1 MSSNEGHTHSS
12 HLQKLTTGG
21 LLVTLGIIY
30 GDIGTSPLYVL
41 KSIIGDRIIT
51 EELIF
56 GALSCVFWTL
66 TLLTTLKY
74 VIITL
79 RADNKGEGGIF
90 SLYTLVRR
98 TKGWLIFPAIIGGS
112 TLMADGLITPPISV
126 SSAVEG
132 LRLINPTIP
141 TVPIVIV
148 ILTLLFF
155 IQQYGTKIV
164 GATFGPLMTIWFSM
178 LAVLGLMGMWGHFY
192 IIKALNPYYAYNLL
206 VNYPGGFW
214 LLSGVFLCT
223 TGAEALYSDL
233 GHCGRINIRV
243 SWTYVKIALIL
254 NYFGQGAN
262 LLQHVGHNLNDI
274 TIGKSFDPFY
284 QLMPVWFLPTGIF
297 IATIAAIIAS
307 QALITGSYTLVA
319 EAMRLNIW
327 PKLKIVYPTN
337 VKGQMY
343 IPSVNWLLYFGC
355 IGVVLYFK
363 ESSAMEGAY
372 GVSII
377 MTMLMTTLLLV
388 HYFVL
393 RRFNPNLIR
402 GYMFMYLF
410 IELSFLVANFSKF
423 IHGGW
428 VTIVIA
434 SVLIFIMW
442 VWYEATGLKKSFTDF
457 SRINK
462 YLPQLKDL
470 SEDLTVPKYATHLVY
485 LSTAETENFIEKKIT
500 YSIFKKF
507 PKRADTYWF
516 LHVETTD
523 EPYGMQYKVVTLIPQ
538 KVFRIEFR
546 LGFRMEQRLLP
557 LFKKAVDDMVANGE
571 VDVMSRHPS
580 IQKYG
585 IKGDVRYV
593 IIDRYLSYENSL
605 PAYQKFILETYYI
618 IKNFSYHEDR
628 MFGLD
633 SSFVEVESVPLML
646 SKRKTPDIKRV

>member
-1 MSSNEGHTHSS
+1 MSEGNSHHH
-12 HLQKLTTGG
+12 HLQRLTTGG

-41 KSIIGDRIIT
+41 KAIVGTKPIT
-51 EELIF
+51 ETLVL

-66 TLLTTLKY
+66 TILTTLKY

-112 TLMADGLITPPISV
+112 TLLADGLITPPISV

-132 LRLINPTIP
+132 LRLLNPNIPTIP
-141 TVPIVIV
+141 IVIAL
-148 ILTLLFF
+148 LTLLFI

-164 GATFGPLMTIWFSM
+164 GATFGPMMTIWFSM
-178 LAVLGLMGMWGHFY
+178 LAVLGVMGIWGNWY
-192 IIKALNPYYAYNLL
+192 VLKAINPYYAFQLL

-214 LLSGVFLCT
+214 LLGGVFLCT

-233 GHCGRINIRV
+233 GHCGRVNIRV
-243 SWTYVKIALIL
+243 SWTYVKAALLL
-254 NYFGQGAN
+254 NYFGQGARLLAMPNGN
-262 LLQHVGHNLNDI
+262 LGLGNA
-274 TIGKSFDPFY
+274 DPFY
-284 QLMPVWFLPTGIF
+284 QMMPHWFLPTGIF
-297 IATIAAIIAS
+297 IATIATIIAS

-319 EAMRLNIW
+319 EAMRLNLW
-327 PKLKIVYPTN
+327 PKLRIVYPTN

-343 IPSVNWLLYFGC
+343 IPSVNWLLWAGC
-355 IGVVLYFK
+355 VAVVLYFR
-363 ESSAMEGAY
+363 ESSKMEGAY

-388 HYFVL
+388 HYFVVK
-393 RRFNPNLIR
+393 RVNPHFIRF
-402 GYMFMYLF
+402 YMVFYF
-410 IELSFLVANFSKF
+410 SIEGMFLVANMSKF
-423 IHGGW
+423 INGGW
-428 VTIVIA
+428 VTVAIA
-434 SVLIFIMW
+434 SLLIFMMW
-442 VWYEATGLKKSFTDF
+442 VWHEATGLKKAFTDF
-457 SRINK
+457 SRIDK
-462 YLPQLKDL
+462 YLPQLKAL
-470 SEDLTVPKYATHLVY
+470 SEDTEVPKYATHLVY
-485 LSTAETENFIEKKIT
+485 LSTAESENFIEKKVT

-523 EPYGMQYKVVTLIPQ
+523 EPYGMEYKVYTHVEQ
-538 KVFRIEFR
+538 KVFRIVFR

-557 LFKKAVDDMVANGE
+557 MFKKAVEDMVSKGE
-571 VDVMSRHPS
+571 VDTMSRYPS
-580 IQKYG
+580 LKKFK

-593 IIDRYLSYENSL
+593 IIDRYLSYENTL
-605 PAYQKFILETYYI
+605 PAYQKFILEFYYL

-628 MFGLD
+628 LFGLD

-646 SKRKTPDIKRV
+646 SKKKSVDIKRV

>member
-1 MSSNEGHTHSS
+1 
-12 HLQKLTTGG
+12 
-21 LLVTLGIIY
+21 
-30 GDIGTSPLYVL
+30 
-41 KSIIGDRIIT
+41 
-51 EELIF
+51 
-56 GALSCVFWTL
+56 
-66 TLLTTLKY
+66 
-74 VIITL
+74 
-79 RADNKGEGGIF
+79 
-90 SLYTLVRR
+90 
-98 TKGWLIFPAIIGGS
+98 
-112 TLMADGLITPPISV
+112 
-126 SSAVEG
+126 
-132 LRLINPTIP
+132 
-141 TVPIVIV
+141 
-148 ILTLLFF
+148 
-155 IQQYGTKIV
+155 
-164 GATFGPLMTIWFSM
+164 MTIWFSM

-206 VNYPGGFW
+206 VNYSGGFW

-243 SWTYVKIALIL
+243 SWTYVKIALLL

-262 LLQHVGHNLNDI
+262 LLQHVGHNLNDV

-355 IGVVLYFK
+355 IGVVLYFR

-402 GYMFMYLF
+402 GYMILYLF

-434 SVLIFIMW
+434 SFLIFIMW
-442 VWYEATGLKKSFTDF
+442 VWHEATGLKKSFTDF

-523 EPYGMQYKVVTLIPQ
+523 EPYGMEYKVVTLIPQ

-646 SKRKTPDIKRV
+646 SKRKTPDIKRVND